1 MASRRRA
8 ICLALLLLGGLGLI
22 WASDLA
28 GRLRQHPALERFA
41 TDAKIARDHQ
51 D

>member
-28 GRLRQHPALERFA
+28 GRTRQHPAFERFA